1 VTGTGSSAR
10 NASLAHLREASP
22 RAADWARLLS
32 TLRRGR
38 MGRIVV
44 RSVLEC
50 SGTRVGELEGEFAV
64 IPA

>member
-1 VTGTGSSAR
+1 MDFEQPIVADFTAT
-10 NASLAHLREASP
+10 ASP
-22 RAADWARLLS
+22 PDGSRLGAAGVA

-44 RSVLEC
+44 RSTLEC
-50 SGTRVGELEGEFAV
+50 DGARVGELEGEFAV